1 MRLLLRWRKCWRR
14 KYVGIH
20 SVNVSYW
27 CFDGSRSRRLEAQF
41 SRDVGRNTIIGTHP
55 SSRAAIRAAYRR
67 RQGGSRLGRGRL
79 ILFTT
84 FQLVLHCV
92 REINFHRRSCFKL
105 RHLLVGCAV
114 LAFITAN
121 SSSSPALFME
131 LFNCQSYHAD

>member
-1 MRLLLRWRKCWRR
+1 MRLLLRWRKCWWR
-14 KYVGIH
+14 KYDGIH
-20 SVNVSYW
+20 WVNVNFW
-27 CFDGSRSRRLEAQF
+27 CFDVSLSRQLEPQF
-41 SRDVGRNTIIGTHP
+41 SRDVGRNIIIGMRCC
-55 SSRAAIRAAYRR
+55 SRVSIRAAYRR